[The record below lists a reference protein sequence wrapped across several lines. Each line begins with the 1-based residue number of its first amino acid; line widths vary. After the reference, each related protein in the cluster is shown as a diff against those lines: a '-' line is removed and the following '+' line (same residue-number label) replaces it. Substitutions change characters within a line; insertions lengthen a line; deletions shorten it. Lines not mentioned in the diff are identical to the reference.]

1 MKQSDK
7 NRFASA
13 FQSMCEILDKKSTT
27 IMISGYFTA
36 LENFSIEQTEKAI
49 SKAIGSCK
57 FFPKPVELIEII
69 TGGQK
74 QLANNAEIEVD
85 KILCHFRQYGSSKHP
100 EINDPITK
108 HLMTGRWPWASWS
121 CEVLSYEFVW
131 FKKEFITAY
140 NAYSDSDLQIFQN
153 EIECNGEVRKLIATI
168 GGCP

>member
-27 IMISGYFTA
+27 IMILGYFTA

-74 QLANNAEIEVD
+74 QLQNNAEIEVD
-85 KILCHFRQYGSSKHP
+85 KILCHLRQYGAGKHP
-100 EINDPITK
+100 ELSDPISR
-108 HLMTGRWPWASWS
+108 HLMTKRWPYQSWAIM
-121 CEVLSYEFVW
+121 VLESELVW

-153 EIECNGEVRKLIATI
+153 EIEYNGEVRKLIAGI
-168 GGCP
+168 GG

>member
-1 MKQSDK
+1 MKKTDLD
-7 NRFASA
+7 NFVNALGTLA
-13 FQSMCEILDKKSTT
+13 EIMNKELSP
-27 IMISGYFTA
+27 IVQQAYFKT
-36 LENFSIEQTEKAI
+36 LEEFTIEQVLRGI
-49 SKAIGSCK
+49 SKAMVTCT
-57 FFPKPVELIEII
+57 FFPKPVELISFI

-108 HLMTGRWPWASWS
+108 HLMTSRWPWASWS
-121 CEVLSYEFVW
+121 REVLSSELVW

-153 EIECNGEVRKLIATI
+153 EIECNGEVRKLIAGI
-168 GGCP
+168 GG